1 VSLKRK
7 NSIFLGNL
15 GACKWNLL
23 KDEAK
28 PWQDVGGSLGTIFES
43 SPRNGVSFG
52 AGFQNSCE
60 TYMGKNNRV
69 VSFFIA
75 CDAAFTYED
84 IGNPFP
90 DRQNYTRITTVV
102 NQLYAINHNSPN
114 QLRGYVEEEKRGVA
128 DESFF

>member
-1 VSLKRK
+1 
-7 NSIFLGNL
+7 
-15 GACKWNLL
+15 
-23 KDEAK
+23 
-28 PWQDVGGSLGTIFES
+28 LGTIFES
-43 SPRNGVSFG
+43 SPRNGVSFV

-60 TYMGKNNRV
+60 TYIGKNNRV